1 MVDCQDRD
9 RRTNPA
15 ANPAHQPGGQPQDAA
30 PPRCC
35 LGAASAKV
43 VRDAGYTQAVTTRRG
58 VAPVGRFITFE
69 GPDGSGKT
77 TQATRLH
84 ATLRAAGFPATL
96 TREPGGTATGERIRE
111 ILLDARSRSPDGRSD
126 ALLFNAARAQLVA
139 EVVRPAIARGDLV
152 ISARFADSTLAYQG
166 YGAGLPLDELRALE
180 RFATGGLV
188 PDLTILLDLPAS
200 AGLARK
206 AGDEITRFEAAYD
219 AAFHGRVGAGFRA
232 IAAADPGRIAVVDAT
247 GSEDQ
252 VFARVLAM
260 VAGRLPE
267 LAVEARP
274 PEPVANQE
282 LVANPEQVANRDR
295 TAAAGDHQPGE
306 PERARLRITT

>member
-1 MVDCQDRD
+1 M
-9 RRTNPA
+9 
-15 ANPAHQPGGQPQDAA
+15 
-30 PPRCC
+30 
-35 LGAASAKV
+35 
-43 VRDAGYTQAVTTRRG
+43 TTRRG
-58 VAPVGRFITFE
+58 ATPIGRLITFE

-77 TQATRLH
+77 TQAARLH
-84 ATLRAAGFPATL
+84 ATLREAGFAATL

-111 ILLDARSRSPDGRSD
+111 ILLDRRSRSSDGRSD
-126 ALLFNAARAQLVA
+126 AFLFNAARAQLVA
-139 EVVRPAIARGDLV
+139 EVVRPAIARGDVV

-188 PDLTILLDLPAS
+188 PDLTILLDLPVS

-247 GSEDQ
+247 EPADL
-252 VFARVLAM
+252 VFARVLAV
-260 VAGRLPE
+260 VAARLPE

-274 PEPVANQE
+274 RALAANQEPVANQE
-282 LVANPEQVANRDR
+282 LAANPEPVANRDR
-295 TAAAGDHQPGE
+295 TAADGERQPGE
-306 PERARLRITT
+306 PERPRLRITT